1 MSTPPRNLPRF
12 LPTLTQVVRQPEA
25 DADAP
30 AEMHPSPLDTEQMI
44 HRVLQRVDL
53 ALEPMLRE
61 AIGPMVVDQITAM
74 ATRMRPEVE
83 AVVRQA
89 VADALA
95 HEFDTYKKL

>member
-1 MSTPPRNLPRF
+1 
-12 LPTLTQVVRQPEA
+12 
-25 DADAP
+25 
-30 AEMHPSPLDTEQMI
+30 
-44 HRVLQRVDL
+44 
-53 ALEPMLRE
+53 MLRE

-95 HEFDTYKKL
+95 LEFDIYKKL

>member
-12 LPTLTQVVRQPEA
+12 LPTLTEVIRPPEA
-25 DADAP
+25 VQ
-30 AEMHPSPLDTEQMI
+30 ENRPSLLDTEQMI

-74 ATRMRPEVE
+74 ATRLRPEVE

-95 HEFDTYKKL
+95 LELDTEKRP

>member
-12 LPTLTQVVRQPEA
+12 LPTLTQVVQQP
-25 DADAP
+25 DAEP
-30 AEMHPSPLDTEQMI
+30 VPQTQPPPLDTEQMI

-95 HEFDTYKKL
+95 LEFDTYKKL

>member
-12 LPTLTQVVRQPEA
+12 LPTLTQVVQQLEA
-25 DADAP
+25 EP
-30 AEMHPSPLDTEQMI
+30 ALETQSPPLDTEQMI

-74 ATRMRPEVE
+74 ATRLRPEVE

-95 HEFDTYKKL
+95 LELDTEKRP

>member
-12 LPTLTQVVRQPEA
+12 LPTLTQVVQQL
-25 DADAP
+25 DAEP
-30 AEMHPSPLDTEQMI
+30 ALETQSPPLDTEQMI

-95 HEFDTYKKL
+95 LEFDTYKKL

>member
-12 LPTLTQVVRQPEA
+12 LPTLTQVVQQP
-25 DADAP
+25 DAELVP
-30 AEMHPSPLDTEQMI
+30 ETQSPPLDTEQMI

-95 HEFDTYKKL
+95 LEFDTYKKL

>member
-12 LPTLTQVVRQPEA
+12 LPTLTQVVQQP
-25 DADAP
+25 DAEP
-30 AEMHPSPLDTEQMI
+30 VQETQSPPLDTEQMI

-95 HEFDTYKKL
+95 LEFDTYKKL

>member
-12 LPTLTQVVRQPEA
+12 LPTLTQVVQQP
-25 DADAP
+25 DAELVSETQSP
-30 AEMHPSPLDTEQMI
+30 PLDTEQMI

-95 HEFDTYKKL
+95 LEFDTYKKL

>member
-1 MSTPPRNLPRF
+1 MSTPPRNVPRF
-12 LPTLTQVVRQPEA
+12 LPTLTQVVRPPETA
-25 DADAP
+25 Q
-30 AEMHPSPLDTEQMI
+30 ESRLSPLDTEQMI

-61 AIGPMVVDQITAM
+61 VIGPLVLDQITAM
-74 ATRMRPEVE
+74 ATRLRPEVE

-95 HEFDTYKKL
+95 HEFDIEKRPCD

>member
-12 LPTLTQVVRQPEA
+12 LPTLTEVIRPPEA
-25 DADAP
+25 VQDSR
-30 AEMHPSPLDTEQMI
+30 PSPLDTEQMI

-74 ATRMRPEVE
+74 ATRLRPEVE

-95 HEFDTYKKL
+95 LELDTEKRP